1 MSFVDLHSHV
11 IPAVDDGVKTLD
23 DARALLRGLRSL
35 GFAHVVATPHIR
47 TALFENEPAALRRA
61 FDALVAALGDDD
73 ALPSLGLAAEHHVD
87 DVVFEKLAAGDGLPY
102 PGGRAALVE
111 LPETRFPLGIDGRFF
126 TNYVADGLILATP
139 TGSTAYSLSARGP
152 IVDPTHRAMLLTPVS
167 PHSLFDRSLVLDPA
181 SEVEV
186 AVLGD
191 RAAAVSVDGE
201 ELGVLEPGCRV
212 TVAPS
217 PTPARLVTFGTR
229 DFHQILKAK
238 FGLSDR

>member
-126 TNYVADGLILATP
+126 DLMVRGVRPVVAHPERYAPLFRGSEPLATWV
-139 TGSTAYSLSARGP
+139 SRG
-152 IVDPTHRAMLLTPVS
+152 VGAQLDLM
-167 PHSLFDRSLVLDPA
+167 SLV
-181 SEVEV
+181 
-186 AVLGD
+186 GRYGKNQQ
-191 RAAAVSVDGE
+191 RAAERMLDQGLYLVAASDAHKPEHLPLVEAGLLALERRVGASGARALLVDGPRAL
-201 ELGVLEPGCRV
+201 LGEDAAL
-212 TVAPS
+212 
-217 PTPARLVTFGTR
+217 
-229 DFHQILKAK
+229 
-238 FGLSDR
+238 